1 MKREAILF
9 LGAVCLIP
17 ILGVIYYMNSYL
29 PQEIKTDTQNPS
41 VVIPTTSVTQIV
53 ARDFILWSFNGENWM
68 PIGSVPVCSK
78 PLISRLPV
86 ESNKVTRVL
95 YPGQIRGTDY
105 KAHGGFRFDTSPDN
119 KIMVKLPIDANLWRG
134 SRYIQDG
141 EVQYMLD
148 FISPCGILIRFDHL
162 LTLDPEFMKVVA
174 SDLPAPQK
182 DDTRTYFFKV
192 NTYYRAGTVIAS
204 EVGIRNPKNVTVDFG
219 VYDLRQRNEISK
231 NVTWAAQHSSK
242 KETAYFGI
250 CWISELPEQESKA
263 MFALQDG
270 GVEGKKSDYCK

>member
-9 LGAVCLIP
+9 LCAICLLP
-17 ILGVIYYMNSYL
+17 VLGIIYYANSYL
-29 PQEIKTDTQNPS
+29 KQDAQTDNQNT
-41 VVIPTTSVTQIV
+41 PTITLTPTVTQT
-53 ARDFILWSFNGENWM
+53 AAQSSILWNFNGENWI
-68 PIGSVPVCSK
+68 PTGSTPVCSK
-78 PLISRLPV
+78 PLISQLPV
-86 ESNKVTRVL
+86 ESSKVTRVL

-105 KAHGGFRFDTSPDN
+105 KAHGGFRFDTNPDN
-119 KIMVKLPIDANLWRG
+119 KITVKLPIDANLWRG

-141 EVQYMLD
+141 EIQYMLD
-148 FISPCGILIRFDHL
+148 FIAPCGVLIRFDHL
-162 LTLDPEFMKVVA
+162 LTLDPEFMKVVN

-263 MFALQDG
+263 MFALQYG